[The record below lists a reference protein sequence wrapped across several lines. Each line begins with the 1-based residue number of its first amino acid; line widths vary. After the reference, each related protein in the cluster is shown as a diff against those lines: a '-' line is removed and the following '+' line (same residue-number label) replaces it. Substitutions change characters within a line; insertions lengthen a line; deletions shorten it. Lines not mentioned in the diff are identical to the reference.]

1 MNVNNEQVLALIG
14 AALLHLLLLG
24 LLLFPWPE
32 RKPEPAASAAAEPV
46 IQARAVSEDEVM
58 APIRQR
64 EAEEAARQRRIEAE
78 RRAEEQRRVEAER
91 QAAQRR
97 QAEAEAQRRA
107 EEARR
112 QAQAEAQRKADEAK
126 KQAEAQAQAE
136 TRRKAEEAKRQAEA
150 EAKRKAEEAR
160 KQAEA
165 QAQAETKRKA
175 EEARK
180 QAEETKRKAEEAL
193 RQQMAAEQRRLDEE
207 AQRQRQ
213 AQLDRLQN
221 EYVSQISDKVRR
233 NWLRPDGSRGTLCTV
248 LITQLPDGEV
258 VRVQATRCDGDA
270 AFQRSVENA
279 VLRSSPLPLPADRAL
294 FSREIQFNF
303 RP

>member
-1 MNVNNEQVLALIG
+1 
-14 AALLHLLLLG
+14 
-24 LLLFPWPE
+24 
-32 RKPEPAASAAAEPV
+32 
-46 IQARAVSEDEVM
+46 
-58 APIRQR
+58 
-64 EAEEAARQRRIEAE
+64 
-78 RRAEEQRRVEAER
+78 
-91 QAAQRR
+91 
-97 QAEAEAQRRA
+97 AEA
-107 EEARR
+107 
-112 QAQAEAQRKADEAK
+112 
-126 KQAEAQAQAE
+126 
-136 TRRKAEEAKRQAEA
+136 EAKRQAEA
-150 EAKRKAEEAR
+150 EAKRQAEEEAR
-160 KQAEA
+160 RKAEVEARRQAEA
-165 QAQAETKRKA
+165 EAKR
-175 EEARK
+175 
-180 QAEETKRKAEEAL
+180 QAEEAL
-193 RQQMAAEQRRLDEE
+193 RQQMAAEQRRLDAE

>member
-1 MNVNNEQVLALIG
+1 MNHNNEQVLALAG

-24 LLLFPWPE
+24 LLLFQWPE

-46 IQARAVSEDEVM
+46 IQARAVSEDEVL
-58 APIRQR
+58 APLR
-64 EAEEAARQRRIEAE
+64 ARQAAEEAE
-78 RRAEEQRRVEAER
+78 RRRIAAARQAAEERRQAEQRRVEEQRRTEQQR
-91 QAAQRR
+91 QAEQRR
-97 QAEAEAQRRA
+97 QAEAKR
-107 EEARR
+107 
-112 QAQAEAQRKADEAK
+112 QAEAEA
-126 KQAEAQAQAE
+126 
-136 TRRKAEEAKRQAEA
+136 EAKRQAEA
-150 EAKRKAEEAR
+150 EAKRQAEAEAKRQAEAEAKRQAEAEAKRQAEEEAR
-160 KQAEA
+160 RKAEVEARRQAEA
-165 QAQAETKRKA
+165 EAKR
-175 EEARK
+175 
-180 QAEETKRKAEEAL
+180 QAEEAL
-193 RQQMAAEQRRLDEE
+193 RQQMAAEQRRLDAE

-221 EYVSQISDKVRR
+221 EYVLQISDKVRR